1 MQIEPKL
8 ISQKIKEKIRERRMI
23 NGYSQDY
30 LAYCLSINQSTYHKI
45 ESGKLN
51 LKAEYLVII
60 AEILDLD
67 LNEFKIR

>member
-30 LAYCLSINQSTYHKI
+30 LAYCLRINQATYQKL
-45 ESGKLN
+45 ESGKLK
-51 LKAEYLVII
+51 LKAEHLVII
-60 AEILDLD
+60 AVILDFD
-67 LNEFKIR
+67 LNEFKIH